1 METRVSI
8 MSMLVG
14 ASHAAY
20 PYSAVV
26 YVQSRFADGSVVS
39 GSGVVVG
46 ENDVLTAS
54 HLVHRD
60 NSGGLAESV
69 TVVPGLDGGAR
80 PFGVLNAQW
89 ANFAPVDRDGD
100 NRITAVEGQRDFAM
114 LGLDTEI
121 AQTTGQFTLAD
132 SADTGSYTVTGY
144 PQTAFDAS
152 GPRMVSDTGG
162 ARDAPAT
169 GTLTFEE
176 VSVAPGSSGGPV
188 WQQTAGGAELAGVVS
203 TASWAADVTEA
214 SLTLKAWI
222 AGNDFLTASDP
233 ADQWSTGTAA
243 DERFAGAAGDDTVH
257 AGGGADAVYGNP
269 GTDFLRGGA
278 GDDRLFGGQNA
289 GPPRLDA
296 NGRLKAQDGT
306 DWLLGG
312 AGDDLVYGNVGGDV
326 LIGDAG
332 RDTLFGGQGA
342 DTLAGAAGADRL
354 YGGRGD
360 DSLTGG
366 AGADTIVIAGAGG
379 ADTLGGFDLEDTLL
393 VQADLNAGAIAT
405 VDDLIARASA
415 DGQGGTVIDLGA
427 GNSLTLD
434 DRDPDW
440 LAEADLGLF

>member
-1 METRVSI
+1 
-8 MSMLVG
+8 
-14 ASHAAY
+14 
-20 PYSAVV
+20 
-26 YVQSRFADGSVVS
+26 
-39 GSGVVVG
+39 
-46 ENDVLTAS
+46 
-54 HLVHRD
+54 
-60 NSGGLAESV
+60 
-69 TVVPGLDGGAR
+69 
-80 PFGVLNAQW
+80 
-89 ANFAPVDRDGD
+89 
-100 NRITAVEGQRDFAM
+100 
-114 LGLDTEI
+114 
-121 AQTTGQFTLAD
+121 
-132 SADTGSYTVTGY
+132 
-144 PQTAFDAS
+144 
-152 GPRMVSDTGG
+152 
-162 ARDAPAT
+162 
-169 GTLTFEE
+169 
-176 VSVAPGSSGGPV
+176 
-188 WQQTAGGAELAGVVS
+188 
-203 TASWAADVTEA
+203 
-214 SLTLKAWI
+214 
-222 AGNDFLTASDP
+222 
-233 ADQWSTGTAA
+233 
-243 DERFAGAAGDDTVH
+243 
-257 AGGGADAVYGNP
+257 
-269 GTDFLRGGA
+269 
-278 GDDRLFGGQNA
+278 LFGGQNA